1 MGIKRAMRIISD
13 GAEHQFLTFL
23 DKLRVNPS
31 GWIACSFPFSKYIVH
46 EDIISRRAF
55 IKSDLTRLRADALAY
70 ANELRDTGG
79 RLPGAQLYM
88 FSDNDIILLC
98 CPADEPQQKLVRD
111 TLEKETAKFPRGFCE
126 YGFLS
131 KEIYTYQKIAEAK
144 FLSHKK
150 MKAYEALS
158 DESVVESLALRRKKR
173 AEPILLIV
181 EDDRFTASYISGFL
195 KEFDLVVA
203 RNGEEA
209 IQKYIEYAPDAVF
222 LDIHLPGLNGHQT
235 LDAIKCADPDAF
247 VVMLSVDT
255 AKASIMA
262 ASEKGAVSYLKK
274 PFSRERVL
282 NTLRLSPFIRDSKG
296 IMPFQTGR

>member
-1 MGIKRAMRIISD
+1 MRIISE
-13 GAEHQFLTFL
+13 GAEHQFLTFIDRL
-23 DKLRVNPS
+23 KVNPS
-31 GWIACSFPFSKYIVH
+31 GWIACSFPFSKDIVH
-46 EDIISRRAF
+46 ENIISRRTF
-55 IKSDLTRLRADALAY
+55 IKSDLTRLRADSTAYGKSLAD
-70 ANELRDTGG
+70 AVST
-79 RLPGAQLYM
+79 LPGIQIFQ

-98 CPADEPQQKLVRD
+98 CPVDEAQQKLVRD
-111 TLEKETAKFPRGFCE
+111 TLESEAAKFPKGFCDF
-126 YGFLS
+126 GFLT
-131 KEIYTYQKIAEAK
+131 KEIYNYQKIAEMK
-144 FLSHKK
+144 FLTQKR

-173 AEPILLIV
+173 EEPILLIV

-195 KEFDLVVA
+195 KEFDLVIA

-235 LDAIKCADPDAF
+235 LDAIKCADPEAF

-255 AKASIMA
+255 ARQSIMA
-262 ASEKGAVSYLKK
+262 ASEKGAASYLKK

-282 NTLRLSPFIRDSKG
+282 NTLRLSPFIRDSRG
-296 IMPFQTGR
+296 ILPIQTGR